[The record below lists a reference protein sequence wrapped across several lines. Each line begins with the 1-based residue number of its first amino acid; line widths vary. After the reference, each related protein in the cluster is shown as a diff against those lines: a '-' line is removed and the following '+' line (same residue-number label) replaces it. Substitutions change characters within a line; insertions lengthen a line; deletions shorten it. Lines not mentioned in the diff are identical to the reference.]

1 MLVLSRKNCES
12 VVVGDPAGS
21 GEQMLKIT
29 VLEIHKDKV
38 KLGFETAGHFPVN
51 RWEVWQEIPLSIRPE
66 GRRKHQQGN
75 DSYRHNQRRISQQT
89 FGLQNQRPSDMAM
102 NDVLKESLHKGDAP
116 CSRA

>member
-1 MLVLSRKNCES
+1 MLVLFRKNCES

-21 GEQMLKIT
+21 GEQMLKVI

-38 KLGFETAGHFPVN
+38 KLGFEAAGHFPVN

-66 GRRKHQQGN
+66 DRREHHQGDASN
-75 DSYRHNQRRISQQT
+75 RRNQRRISQQT
-89 FGLQNQRPSDMAM
+89 IGLQNQRPSDLSM
-102 NDVLKESLHKGDAP
+102 NDVLKQSLHKGDAP